1 MAIGLM
7 LIGGG
12 VLLVTAAVTGRHPWA
27 PVVTAFG
34 GEEPAPP
41 GGSPVDTAAATGADL
56 TATAPGGGK
65 NGTAAIVKAARG
77 RSRLTAAQVAAFAK
91 AAGFTSHQIP
101 IMVAI
106 AFRESRFEPGAVN
119 SNGGATG
126 LWQIYP
132 GGEQYKDPLVNA
144 RAARAKFVAS
154 KAAGYSGYRPWA
166 SSQPIGSPF

>member
-12 VLLVTAAVTGRHPWA
+12 VLLVSAAITGRHPWA

-34 GEEPAPP
+34 GDEPVPP
-41 GGSPVDTAAATGADL
+41 GGSSASTASDTSPAVPTTGRGGGQGRTGAL
-56 TATAPGGGK
+56 
-65 NGTAAIVKAARG
+65 VKAARG
-77 RSRLTAAQVAAFAK
+77 RSRLSAAEVAAFAR
-91 AAGFTSHQIP
+91 AAGFTPAQVP

-119 SNGGATG
+119 PNGGATG
-126 LWQIYP
+126 LWQIFP
-132 GGEQYKDPLVNA
+132 GGERYKDPMTNA

-154 KAAGYSGYRPWA
+154 KAAGYSGFRPWA
-166 SSQPIGSPF
+166 SSRPAGSPF